1 MIGKVPKMKGCF
13 FSIKEIIM
21 RDVRKI
27 PDRYYYLLNGKSAME
42 NYIEQKEKQSE
53 DFKNSLFQKKNVN
66 ADKIIEKEIKKIAE
80 KEIVKQIEKIFK

>member
-1 MIGKVPKMKGCF
+1 
-13 FSIKEIIM
+13 M
-21 RDVRKI
+21 RDFRKI

-53 DFKNSLFQKKNVN
+53 DFKNYLFQKKNVN